1 MLKRKKNVI
10 EDKIIR
16 DIRTLFE
23 SEEKDYYE
31 LVRTSNAF
39 SNNYIEYESEGDK
52 NKTLST
58 EEYLIKIRPYLSNM
72 NFNQLFVF
80 ERY

>member
-58 EEYLIKIRPYLSNM
+58 EEYLIKIRPCLSNM